1 MATEDISRNA
11 TSFAKRYDGIRLQ
24 QGRVTTDDDYN
35 EGARLDAEH
44 TRLTVLDV
52 VGPSGSPDSGFAIS
66 NPHINTHGDLDFD
79 IAAGTLYL
87 GGLRLECL
95 GETYTQQVDWLEQA
109 AADRA
114 APADGRT
121 DLAYVMAWE
130 QPVEAIEDSELFETA
145 LGGPDTATRVR
156 LMRRIML
163 AGGRGDSDCAT
174 AWTDALQ
181 QIEATYGPW
190 DPETCLCEPD
200 TRLQVTF
207 DNSGKKDDLC
217 APSVVGGYLGAE
229 NQAIRVQIVDANSFT
244 WGFDNASPLYRV
256 TIGADRTT
264 VTLQT
269 EPKDQAHWMQSG
281 VTVEILAWSAVL
293 PNGEKLAEVSGHLTT
308 VAGAYDPDLHTL
320 TLTDAL
326 PAAPP
331 PGFGEQWQARD
342 DAAALTGDAP
352 YYFMRVWSRGSDT
365 VSPAAI
371 PFVPG
376 TPVTLGNTGIRVT
389 LTGTVFVPADYWVIA
404 ARPEDPTRVVPWD
417 LLDGRAPLGIRRF
430 FAPIGQIFWSVNDG
444 DTGGSTVDD
453 CRPPFQPLTRR
464 STCCTFTVGDGV
476 TSHGDY
482 SVIQDAI
489 DHLPPRGG
497 CICLLAGTFAQD
509 FRVDGRRQVRIE
521 GCGPRTRITGAP
533 QSSHRAVVTIVDS
546 SEIVLTDLAIANAD
560 RIGVQLVDRLEA
572 QALNLP
578 ADLAAVDAGVG
589 RATRGRRLDHV
600 HLHKL
605 AIESR
610 DRSAVV
616 MAGGRFID
624 LTESTIAVDALAA
637 DFTVDSTDGRWP
649 AVFVAADD
657 VLVERN
663 EVTARSLSQRY
674 AAPFSMLRDAAD
686 RPAAFTVR
694 SRLALGGIQIA
705 GGSERVAIRRNRI
718 MGGTGNGITLGSIAY
733 VPERVIGG
741 FTIASDFLEL
751 ARQWTY
757 VGLGGH
763 LTVDENGCI
772 QYVPDPPPP
781 NDPNGGPMI
790 PISTGNLTDILI
802 KENEIAD
809 MGQSG
814 IAVARFFA
822 ATSAR
827 QTIIVDGLRILENRI
842 RSCLQIELP
851 EIGGALAGWA
861 AYGAIALA
869 IVHDLR
875 IGTNTIVDNGRSHLQ
890 PICGVFLLG
899 GTAVTID
906 GNTVRGN
913 GPRTE
918 SAGTAQ
924 PGLRGGL
931 FLGLVTAPREE
942 IGAEAR
948 PAARILDNV
957 VVCEDGQALVI
968 VAATGAVTVH
978 RNALTSRGATGESG
992 QSTGFTTAAQA
1003 PAAPGLAQPY
1013 LRLGSAVVIVDLGLS
1028 SEMVPTGSFNNSKY
1042 LHLAATSLAQTR
1054 GGVMFDGNQV
1064 LLDLGMARASLLASS
1079 VLLISLDDVSAQ
1091 DNQLTVRSASTILL
1105 ADLAVIAGSLRID
1118 GNRLSETLLRC
1129 LLSGL
1134 GIGVLATAALNQST
1148 HCLYVASLLGAA
1160 GEVQTDNIALIDA
1173 WAQATGNRPICSRD
1187 FGFQPAQPGRAIV
1200 TGRQ

>member
-1 MATEDISRNA
+1 M
-11 TSFAKRYDGIRLQ
+11 
-24 QGRVTTDDDYN
+24 
-35 EGARLDAEH
+35 
-44 TRLTVLDV
+44 
-52 VGPSGSPDSGFAIS
+52 
-66 NPHINTHGDLDFD
+66 
-79 IAAGTLYL
+79 
-87 GGLRLECL
+87 
-95 GETYTQQVDWLEQA
+95 
-109 AADRA
+109 
-114 APADGRT
+114 
-121 DLAYVMAWE
+121 
-130 QPVEAIEDSELFETA
+130 
-145 LGGPDTATRVR
+145 
-156 LMRRIML
+156 
-163 AGGRGDSDCAT
+163 
-174 AWTDALQ
+174 
-181 QIEATYGPW
+181 
-190 DPETCLCEPD
+190 
-200 TRLQVTF
+200 TF
-207 DNSGKKDDLC
+207 DNTGKKDDLC

-244 WGFDNASPLYRV
+244 WGFDNASPLYRITV
-256 TIGADRTT
+256 GADRKT

-281 VTVEILAWSAVL
+281 LTVEILAWSAVL
-293 PNGEKLAEVSGHLTT
+293 PNGEKLAEIAGHLTT

-342 DAAALTGDAP
+342 DATALKGDGP
-352 YYFMRVWSRGSDT
+352 YYFMRVWARGSDT
-365 VSPAAI
+365 TSPAAI
-371 PFVPG
+371 AFTPG
-376 TPVTLGNTGIRVT
+376 TPVALGNTGILVT
-389 LTGTVFVPADYWVIA
+389 LTGTAFVPADYWVIA

-417 LLDGRAPLGIRRF
+417 LLTNRAPHGIRRYF
-430 FAPIGQIFWSVNDG
+430 TPIGQIFWSVNDG
-444 DTGGSTVDD
+444 DADGSTVDD

-497 CICLLAGTFAQD
+497 CICILAGTFAQD
-509 FRVDGRRQVRIE
+509 FRVDGRQQIRIE

-533 QSSHRAVVTIVDS
+533 RSNHRAVVAIVDS
-546 SEIVLTDLAIANAD
+546 SEIVLTDFTVANPQ
-560 RIGVQLVDRLEA
+560 RIGLQLVDRLEA

-578 ADLAAVDAGVG
+578 TDVAAVDASPA
-589 RATRGRRLDHV
+589 RSMLRRRLDHI

-605 AIESR
+605 LIESR
-610 DRSAVV
+610 DRSAVAI
-616 MAGGRFID
+616 AGGRFID

-637 DFTVDSTDGRWP
+637 DFTLNSTDGRWP
-649 AVFVAADD
+649 AVFIAADD

-663 EVTARSLSQRY
+663 SITARSLSARR
-674 AAPFSMLRDAAD
+674 AASFAASSD
-686 RPAAFTVR
+686 TADQPAAFTVR

-705 GGSERVAIRRNRI
+705 GGSERVAIRRNSI
-718 MGGTGNGITLGSIAY
+718 VGGTGNGITLGSIAY
-733 VPERVIGG
+733 VPERVIGRFKVG
-741 FTIASDFLEL
+741 SDFLEL
-751 ARQWTY
+751 TRQWTY

-781 NDPNGGPMI
+781 NDPDGGPMI

-822 ATSAR
+822 ANDVR

-851 EIGGALAGWA
+851 EIGDALAGWA
-861 AYGAIALA
+861 AYGAIALT
-869 IVHDLR
+869 IVRDLW
-875 IGTNTIVDNGRSHLQ
+875 IGANTIVENGRSHLQ

-899 GTAVTID
+899 GASVTID
-906 GNTVRGN
+906 GNTVRSN
-913 GPRTE
+913 GPRIK

-931 FLGLVTAPREE
+931 FLGIVMSPSEE
-942 IGAEAR
+942 IGPEAR
-948 PAARILDNV
+948 PAARIFDNI

-968 VAATGAVTVH
+968 AAANGAVAVH
-978 RNALTSRGATGESG
+978 RNALTSRGTTSETGRSAG
-992 QSTGFTTAAQA
+992 LAGAAQA
-1003 PAAPGLAQPY
+1003 TTAPGLAQPY
-1013 LRLGSAVVIVDLGLS
+1013 IRSGAAVVIVDLGLS
-1028 SEMVPTGSFNNSKY
+1028 SEMVSTGSFSNAKY
-1042 LHLAATSLAQTR
+1042 LYLASPRLAQTR
-1054 GGVMFDGNQV
+1054 GGVMFDDNQV
-1064 LLDLGMARASLLASS
+1064 LLDLGVTRASLLVSS

-1091 DNQLTVRSASTILL
+1091 DNQLTVRSSNTVLL
-1105 ADLAVIAGSLRID
+1105 GDLVVIAGSLRIV
-1118 GNRLSETLLRC
+1118 GNRLNETLLRC

-1134 GIGVLATAALNQST
+1134 GIGVLATASLNQST

-1160 GEVQTDNIALIDA
+1160 GEVQTDNLALIDA
-1173 WAQATGNRPICSRD
+1173 WVQATGNKPICTQD
-1187 FGFQPAQPGRAIV
+1187 FGFRPRQPDRTFVPGRQA
-1200 TGRQ
+1200 

>member
-35 EGARLDAEH
+35 EGARLDAEQ

-52 VGPSGSPDSGFAIS
+52 VGPSGSPDSGFAIA
-66 NPHINTHGDLDFD
+66 NPRINTRGDLDFD

-95 GETYTQQVDWLEQA
+95 GESYTQQVDWLEQP

-114 APADGRT
+114 APTDGRA

-145 LGGPDTATRVR
+145 LGGPDTATRLR

-163 AGGRGDSDCAT
+163 GAGLGGSDCAT
-174 AWTDALQ
+174 AWTDALL
-181 QIEATYGPW
+181 QIEATYGIW
-190 DPETCLCEPD
+190 NPETCLCEPD
-200 TRLQVTF
+200 TKLRVTF
-207 DNSGKKDDLC
+207 DNTGKKDDLC

-229 NQAIRVQIVDANSFT
+229 NQAIRVQIVDTNKFT

-256 TIGADRTT
+256 TIGADRKT

-281 VTVEILAWSAVL
+281 ITVEILAWSAVL
-293 PNGEKLAEVSGHLTT
+293 PNGEKLAEISGHLTT

-331 PGFGEQWQARD
+331 PGFGEQWRARD
-342 DAAALTGDAP
+342 DAATLEGETP
-352 YYFMRVWSRGSDT
+352 YYFMRVWARGSDT

-371 PFVPG
+371 AFMPG
-376 TPVTLGNTGIRVT
+376 TAVALGNTGILVT

-417 LLDGRAPLGIRRF
+417 LLTSRAPHGIRRY
-430 FAPIGQIFWSVNDG
+430 FAPIGQIFWSIND
-444 DTGGSTVDD
+444 DSASGSTVDD

-476 TSHGDY
+476 TSHGNY

-497 CICLLAGTFAQD
+497 CICILAGTFAQD

-521 GCGPRTRITGAP
+521 GCGPRTQITGAP
-533 QSSHRAVVTIVDS
+533 RSNHRAVVTIVDS
-546 SEIVLTDLAIANAD
+546 SEIVLTDFAIANPQ
-560 RIGVQLVDRLEA
+560 RIGLQLVDRLEA

-578 ADLAAVDAGVG
+578 ADLATVDAAAG
-589 RATRGRRLDHV
+589 RNRAQRRLDHI

-605 AIESR
+605 LIEGR
-610 DRSAVV
+610 DRSAVA

-637 DFTVDSTDGRWP
+637 DFTINSTDGRWP
-649 AVFVAADD
+649 AVFIAADD

-663 EVTARSLSQRY
+663 SVTARSLSAKRVASF
-674 AAPFSMLRDAAD
+674 AAASDNAD
-686 RPAAFTVR
+686 PPAAFTVR

-705 GGSERVAIRRNRI
+705 GGSERVAIRRNSI
-718 MGGTGNGITLGSIAY
+718 VGGTGNGITLGSIAY
-733 VPERVIGG
+733 VPERVIGR
-741 FTIASDFLEL
+741 FTVGSDFLDL

-757 VGLGGH
+757 VGPGGH
-763 LTVDENGCI
+763 LAVDENGCI

-781 NDPNGGPMI
+781 NGPDGGPMV

-822 ATSAR
+822 ATSVR

-869 IVHDLR
+869 AVHDLQ
-875 IGTNTIVDNGRSHLQ
+875 IGANTIAGNGRSHLQ

-899 GTAVTID
+899 GTGVTID
-906 GNTVRGN
+906 GNTVRSN
-913 GPRTE
+913 GLRIE

-942 IGAEAR
+942 IGPEAR

-968 VAATGAVTVH
+968 VAASGAVTVH
-978 RNALTSRGATGESG
+978 RNALTSRGATGENG
-992 QSTGFTTAAQA
+992 QSTGFTGVAQT
-1003 PAAPGLAQPY
+1003 PTAPGLAQPY
-1013 LRLGSAVVIVDLGLS
+1013 LRFGSAVVIVDLGLS
-1028 SEMVPTGSFNNSKY
+1028 SEMVPTGSFGNSKY
-1042 LHLAATSLAQTR
+1042 LYLAATQLAQTR
-1054 GGVMFDGNQV
+1054 GGVMFDDNQV
-1064 LLDLGMARASLLASS
+1064 LLDLGVTRARLLASS

-1091 DNQLTVRSASTILL
+1091 DNQLTVRSANTLLL
-1105 ADLAVIAGSLRID
+1105 ADLAVVAGSLRIV
-1118 GNRLSETLLRC
+1118 GNRLSETMLRC

-1134 GIGVLATAALNQST
+1134 GIGVLATASLNQST
-1148 HCLYVASLLGAA
+1148 HCLFVASLLGAA
-1160 GEVQTDNIALIDA
+1160 GEVQTDNLALIDA
-1173 WAQATGNRPICSRD
+1173 WAQAMKMPPICTRD
-1187 FGFQPAQPGRAIV
+1187 FGFVPGR
-1200 TGRQ
+1200 Q